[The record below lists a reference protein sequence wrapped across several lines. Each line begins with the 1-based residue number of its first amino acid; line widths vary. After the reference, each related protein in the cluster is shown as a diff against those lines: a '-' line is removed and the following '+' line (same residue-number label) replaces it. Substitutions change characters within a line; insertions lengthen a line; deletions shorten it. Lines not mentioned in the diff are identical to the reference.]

1 MSTALI
7 LSGGGAR
14 AAYQVG
20 VLRAVSDIIHIPRLN
35 PFPVIC
41 GTSAGAI
48 NASLLACESDHF
60 ADSTKMLESLWLSL
74 TSGRVHQTGLGAVL
88 ASVSRLLRSSVRD
101 ETAIPVPW
109 SLLDNAPLREL
120 LDEAIDFANL
130 EERFEAGD
138 VESLAMSVLSYR
150 DGRSLSFFH
159 TKNDV
164 GAWDRHRRIGLP
176 TTLTLDHLM
185 ASAAIPGIY
194 PAVRIG
200 YQYYGDGA
208 VRQSAPL
215 SPALHLGATKLF
227 VIGVSHTPNEHLPA
241 APEMIVPD
249 SPPTLAHMTSHF
261 LNGPFIDALEEDL
274 ENIVRLNEIA
284 RELSPEEQER
294 LDLREVDVMCIT
306 PSTRF
311 DEIAARHIK
320 TLPSSMRFLMK
331 TLGGTR
337 AGGGA
342 SLASYLMFE
351 APFIQELVQCG
362 YDDAL
367 EQSEEIKEF
376 LVPGRQVSGE
386 RTS

>member
-1 MSTALI
+1 MSTGLI

-20 VLRAVSDIIHIPRLN
+20 VLRAVSDIIDIPRLN

-60 ADSTKMLESLWLSL
+60 ADSTKMLETLWLSL
-74 TSGRVHQTGLGAVL
+74 TSGKVHETGFGAVL
-88 ASVSRLLRSSVRD
+88 ASVGRLLRSVLRNEAD
-101 ETAIPVPW
+101 LPAPW
-109 SLLDNAPLREL
+109 SLLDNEPLRDL
-120 LDEAIDFANL
+120 LSNAIDFAHL
-130 EERFEAGD
+130 DERFAAGD
-138 VESLAMSVLSYR
+138 VESLAISALSYR
-150 DGRSLSFFH
+150 DGRSLSFFQS
-159 TKNDV
+159 KREI

-176 TTLTLDHLM
+176 TDLRLDHLM

-200 YQYYGDGA
+200 FQYYGDGA

-215 SPALHLGATKLF
+215 SPALHLGATRLF
-227 VIGVSHTPNEHLPA
+227 VIGVSHNPKEQLPA
-241 APEMIVPD
+241 QPQMIVPD

-274 ENIVRLNEIA
+274 ESLMRLNEIV
-284 RELSPEEQER
+284 RELSPEERQR
-294 LDLREVDVMCIT
+294 LELKEVDVMCIA
-306 PSTRF
+306 PSIRF
-311 DEIAARHIK
+311 DEIAGRHIDS
-320 TLPSSMRFLMK
+320 LPRSMRFLMK

-351 APFIQELVQCG
+351 APFIRELIDCG
-362 YDDAL
+362 YEDAMM
-367 EQSEEIKEF
+367 QQQEIIDF
-376 LVPGRQVSGE
+376 LVPR
-386 RTS
+386 